1 MKLLQWLFPV
11 LLLVLLVDAVDFRR
25 SRTRLEDEEVEERP
39 TRPSLIQEMLSISQD
54 LNEPSSKGLQYYLA
68 NYGPLARIIITDVM
82 DSFGIAKNMQMAIP
96 IIVKMLVIGVYG
108 VMQFEPSLSG
118 FQRTIQSSYVFLRH
132 FNTPELR
139 MVNDITDRVF
149 DVIDDSAF
157 VV

>member
-1 MKLLQWLFPV
+1 
-11 LLLVLLVDAVDFRR
+11 
-25 SRTRLEDEEVEERP
+25 
-39 TRPSLIQEMLSISQD
+39 MLD
-54 LNEPSSKGLQYYLA
+54 KVSKGLQYYLA